1 MLGSL
6 TAMMAGTLWAHSLAL
21 NVVYG
26 EARLNASGNGRC
38 FYQSPQSGR
47 ESLRDNDENTAWASG
62 MSVWCFL
69 CQAGRSWLWSQDS
82 QGTTLDAAC
91 RPSRSINRMRRYG
104 LVRLVSLCP
113 WPWRVCRWKTGSLPT
128 KSAGHGSWTT
138 I

>member
-26 EARLNASGNGRC
+26 EARRNASGNGRC

-47 ESLRDNDENTAWASG
+47 ESLRDNDENMAWASG

-69 CQAGRSWLWSQDS
+69 YQAGRSWLWSQDS

-91 RPSRSINRMRRYG
+91 RPSRSINRM
-104 LVRLVSLCP
+104 
-113 WPWRVCRWKTGSLPT
+113 
-128 KSAGHGSWTT
+128 
-138 I
+138 